1 MLRVIRETR
10 PLWVIGENVAGIT
23 NMVQPGSETDVETKG
38 NQDEENYKETILE
51 QEYIINTICDDIER
65 EGYSVQPII
74 IPACGVGAPHKRYRV
89 WFIASDCSDARV
101 EGLRQGR
108 EDKIHGF
115 EFTSQTMDKIRRLIT
130 DTSGLRSHRFLYDKE
145 DDKKQSFM
153 HFDTIHKI
161 MKDMDGQYIVQLEG
175 GEPTTHPQ
183 FYLLMEYISTLEKVE
198 EIVIDTNALTLDRH
212 IDKIAEIAVRN
223 KKRITVKLSYN
234 TYLKTVF
241 SHKFVI
247 KFANYLKNIISAC
260 EFISYVN
267 FAINV
272 RGYTDKELDTLKDEL
287 PQEMIDISSF
297 HLFNSYGRAENDK
310 SLPSLRINDVYDEWR
325 CYASDGECFGRD
337 LEKRAKHESKL

>member
-1 MLRVIRETR
+1 
-10 PLWVIGENVAGIT
+10 
-23 NMVQPGSETDVETKG
+23 
-38 NQDEENYKETILE
+38 
-51 QEYIINTICDDIER
+51 
-65 EGYSVQPII
+65 
-74 IPACGVGAPHKRYRV
+74 
-89 WFIASDCSDARV
+89 
-101 EGLRQGR
+101 
-108 EDKIHGF
+108 
-115 EFTSQTMDKIRRLIT
+115 
-130 DTSGLRSHRFLYDKE
+130 
-145 DDKKQSFM
+145 
-153 HFDTIHKI
+153 
-161 MKDMDGQYIVQLEG
+161 
-175 GEPTTHPQ
+175 
-183 FYLLMEYISTLEKVE
+183 MEYISTLEKVE

-272 RGYTDKELDTLKDEL
+272 RGYTDKELDTLRDEL

>member
-1 MLRVIRETR
+1 MIRGNK
-10 PLWVIGENVAGIT
+10 LYINIT
-23 NMVQPGSETDVETKG
+23 NHCDVCCPFCCMK
-38 NQDEENYKETILE
+38 
-51 QEYIINTICDDIER
+51 
-65 EGYSVQPII
+65 
-74 IPACGVGAPHKRYRV
+74 
-89 WFIASDCSDARV
+89 SD
-101 EGLRQGR
+101 G
-108 EDKIHGF
+108 
-115 EFTSQTMDKIRRLIT
+115 
-130 DTSGLRSHRFLYDKE
+130 
-145 DDKKQSFM
+145 KKQSFM

-325 CYASDGECFGRD
+325 CYASFPV
-337 LEKRAKHESKL
+337 LIVFSLLSILLVLPILI